1 MSASLTDNLHSLLEF
16 DKILEYLA
24 GATLSPMA
32 AETCIALRQLSN
44 IEEARV
50 RHAEA
55 TAMQGLLDS
64 GESFPLDGL
73 PDVRPS
79 LKHLGIAGR
88 FLEPKEL
95 AELAML
101 LTSARRIRG
110 FLHSAREKFPLL
122 FDIAAGLMIMQD
134 LEQAVELA
142 ISFTDYTVKDSASP
156 ALHRL
161 RKEISRAQNEAR
173 DSLRRILKSLAD
185 RDMVQEQVITMREG
199 RLVLLLK
206 DEFRHRVP
214 GLVHD
219 ESASG
224 RTLFVEPL
232 ESVEMNNRIRQL
244 LSAEREE
251 IERILLAL
259 TERFRMRLPQIEQN
273 LAILVRFDVIHA
285 KARFARRL
293 NCSSP
298 QIVETGEKSKLRLI
312 GARHPLL
319 LLRGQ
324 AATGPDRSTVV
335 PASATSVV
343 PLDLDL
349 GDEFVTLILTG
360 PNAGGKT
367 VAMKTVGLLSMM
379 ALSGLPIPAAP
390 DSMVPFFRKIFA
402 DIGDRQ
408 SIENDLSTFTSHMA
422 RLVEILNN
430 AGSADL
436 VLLDEIG
443 SGTDPDEGAALAVA
457 ILRELT
463 QRRCLTLATT
473 HHGALKSFAHEQPGV
488 RNGSMAFD
496 SATLQPTYHYNAGLP
511 GASYAFD
518 IAARLGLT
526 SSIIQKAREMVG
538 KDKITAEKLSAELE
552 KRLAEQN
559 ELVEK
564 LKLEEIRLAGL
575 SKLYEER
582 ASSLKANETAL
593 RRKAVEESAQILQ
606 LANATIE
613 EAIREIRQKEAS
625 RESIRDAKE
634 LLEAARQQVKEE
646 SARLSEK
653 QKTETELRP
662 QEIFIGMNVWWTAQN
677 ARAVV
682 AQPPDGNGRVLLEIG
697 AIKSRVPI
705 SEIQKLD
712 AQTKKHVTTSTRVRE
727 LTEAR
732 EAILPEIDLRGQRVE
747 EAVSAVDKFIDDA
760 ILAGW
765 TELRIIHGKGTGAL
779 RQSINTF
786 LTKHPRV
793 SAARQAP
800 LGQGDAGVTIVTL
813 E

>member
-32 AETCIALRQLSN
+32 AEMCSALRSLSN
-44 IEEARV
+44 IEEARS

-55 TAMQGLLDS
+55 TAMQSLLDS
-64 GESFPLDGL
+64 GENFPLDAL

-88 FLEPKEL
+88 FLEPRELVEL
-95 AELAML
+95 ASLSA
-101 LTSARRIRG
+101 TARRIRG
-110 FLHSAREKFPLL
+110 FLHSQREKFNLL
-122 FDIAAGLMIMQD
+122 FDIAAGLMVMQD
-134 LEQAVELA
+134 LEQAVEMA

-156 ALHRL
+156 SLNRL
-161 RKEISRAQNEAR
+161 RKEIGRAQNEAR
-173 DSLRRILKSLAD
+173 DGLRRILKSLAD

-259 TERFRMRLPQIEQN
+259 TGRFRMRLSQIEQN

-285 KARFARRL
+285 KARFASRL

-298 QIVETGEKSKLRLI
+298 QIVETGDERKLSLI
-312 GARHPLL
+312 SARHPLL
-319 LLRGQ
+319 LLRGLT
-324 AATGPDRSTVV
+324 AIGAERPT
-335 PASATSVV
+335 VV
-343 PLDLDL
+343 PLDLEL
-349 GDEFVTLILTG
+349 GDDFVTLILTG

-379 ALSGLPIPAAP
+379 ALSGLPIPAEP
-390 DSMVPFFRKIFA
+390 DSTIPFFRKIFA

-430 AGSADL
+430 ASSTDL

-463 QRRCLTLATT
+463 QRCCFTLATT

-496 SATLQPTYHYNAGLP
+496 SATLQPTYHYNASIP

-518 IAARLGLT
+518 IAARLGLAA
-526 SSIIQKAREMVG
+526 SIIQSARQIVG
-538 KDKITAEKLSAELE
+538 KEKISIEKLSADLE
-552 KRLAEQN
+552 QRLAEQN
-559 ELVEK
+559 QLVEK
-564 LKLEEIRLAGL
+564 LKLDEIRLAGL

-582 ASSLKANETAL
+582 ASNLKANETAL
-593 RRKAVEESAQILQ
+593 RRKAVDESAQILQ
-606 LANATIE
+606 HANATIE
-613 EAIREIRQKEAS
+613 EAIREIRQKDAS

-634 LLEAARQQVKEE
+634 KLEAARQQVSEE
-646 SARLSEK
+646 SARLSTR
-653 QKTETELRP
+653 QKTEAELQP
-662 QEIFIGMNVWWTAQN
+662 QEIFVGMNIWWTAQA

-682 AQPPDGNGRVLLEIG
+682 AQAPDANGRVLLEMG
-697 AIKSRVPI
+697 PIKSRVPI
-705 SEIQKLD
+705 SEIQRLD
-712 AQTKKHVTTSTRVRE
+712 AQPAKQTTPSIRVRE

-732 EAILPEIDLRGQRVE
+732 EAILPEIDLRGQRVD

-760 ILAGW
+760 ILTGW

-779 RQSINTF
+779 RQSINMF